1 MNHQLSR
8 LSAMTDKQ
16 LNEIIA
22 RCLGYILVEDH
33 RQYNNPHAEKVWFNP
48 QKGEYVCRLSEFT
61 PCTDHNALTFVTNE
75 VLHQDAGAY
84 INNLVHILG
93 VTNHYHYNK
102 PNKLWTMTLDG
113 ISVLLQTSPRNCV
126 IAAIL
131 VLQYR
136 I

>member
-1 MNHQLSR
+1 
-8 LSAMTDKQ
+8 MTDKQ

-61 PCTDHNALTFVTNE
+61 PCTDHNAFVTNE
-75 VLHQDAGAY
+75 VLHQDAGSY

-102 PNKLWTMTLDG
+102 SNKLWTMTLDG
-113 ISVLLQTSPRNCV
+113 ISVLLQSSPRNCV